1 MSSSG
6 TTKKEQRALRANS
19 GNSLF
24 SLVLVDRTYRFS
36 SELDIKSKSVPVFP
50 LNTYYICTR
59 YSTYYLLHVPFNFW
73 KSEKRFNLVN
83 LRLLLVPTLSSC
95 FALHSTASSQRYESN
110 SSIFCSSII
119 HVLFKVLAFY
129 PLRPQKVSMSHVT
142 ETVMEYPRITL
153 CSPAFFTKER

>member
-50 LNTYYICTR
+50 LLIHITYVRDTVHTIFYMYLSISGSQKKG
-59 YSTYYLLHVPFNFW
+59 STL
-73 KSEKRFNLVN
+73 
-83 LRLLLVPTLSSC
+83 
-95 FALHSTASSQRYESN
+95 
-110 SSIFCSSII
+110 
-119 HVLFKVLAFY
+119 
-129 PLRPQKVSMSHVT
+129 
-142 ETVMEYPRITL
+142 
-153 CSPAFFTKER
+153 